1 MVTVAAY
8 PVELVASITLADSKS
23 VRVRPLRRGEERPL
37 RELYAGLSDRTRYQR
52 FFSAMPVLPD
62 AVLQLLAC
70 VDYRRRLTLV
80 AEVDVPGGVEVV
92 AMGSFAAI
100 DEADVEVGLVVRDDW
115 QRRGIGVALAVRVMR
130 AAGVRGFNRFVAHTL
145 WENAAIRKLLNRV
158 GDIVSAR
165 SRYGVSEIT
174 FVGRG
179 QGAIVS
185 PSAGG

>member
-1 MVTVAAY
+1 MVSVAVY
-8 PVELVASITLADSKS
+8 PVELVESITLADSKR

-37 RELYAGLSDRTRYQR
+37 RELYAGLSERTRYHR

-62 AVLQLLAC
+62 AVLQLLTC

-80 AEVDVPGGVEVV
+80 AEVDMPGGVEVV

-145 WENAAIRKLLNRV
+145 WENSAIRKLLNRV
-158 GDIVSAR
+158 GYIVSAR

-174 FVGRG
+174 FVRR
-179 QGAIVS
+179 QDAIVS